1 MEGMF
6 GRTLRDLVSGSKTS
20 KKRQPVFFHDSGKRP
35 GQDIDFVVNVDHNR
49 VDFVT
54 RHTQN
59 VVFLA
64 NEDGISL
71 QTITNLERTLI
82 NFEVTPL
89 LLLPCAFT
97 VPAATL
103 EPFSA

>member
-1 MEGMF
+1 M
-6 GRTLRDLVSGSKTS
+6 
-20 KKRQPVFFHDSGKRP
+20 FFHNSGKRP

-59 VVFLA
+59 VVSLA
-64 NEDGISL
+64 NKEGISL
-71 QTITNLERTLI
+71 RTITNLKRTLI

-89 LLLPCAFT
+89 LLLPCACT
-97 VPAATL
+97 VLAATL
-103 EPFSA
+103 EPFTA